1 MELTMTPE
9 QREAADRAA
18 ELKRLQTVD
27 GQAAEF
33 RDALMQALNA
43 MNLELAGAG
52 VKPNILSV
60 IQALTMLQAEFVA
73 MHPHRNERRM
83 RMLEIEQN
91 LKRLVALKTSVG
103 VKPAA
108 ELPPDEQVN

>member
-1 MELTMTPE
+1 
-9 QREAADRAA
+9 
-18 ELKRLQTVD
+18 
-27 GQAAEF
+27 
-33 RDALMQALNA
+33 MQALNA

-52 VKPNILSV
+52 VKPRILSV

-73 MHPHRNERRM
+73 MLPHRNERRM